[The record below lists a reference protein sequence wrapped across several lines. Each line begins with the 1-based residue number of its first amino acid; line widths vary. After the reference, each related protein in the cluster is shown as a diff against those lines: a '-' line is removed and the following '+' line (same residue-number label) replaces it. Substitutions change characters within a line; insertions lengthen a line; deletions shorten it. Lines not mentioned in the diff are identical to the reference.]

1 MNTRDKE
8 LRVGGGVSVP
18 AEGWH
23 KGVFGE
29 TELFCILIVLL
40 WLQDPIEA
48 KNHFKNNNQ
57 YY

>member
-8 LRVGGGVSVP
+8 LRVGEGESVP

-29 TELFCILIVLL
+29 TELFWILIVLL
-40 WLQDPIEA
+40 
-48 KNHFKNNNQ
+48 
-57 YY
+57 

>member
-8 LRVGGGVSVP
+8 LRVGEGESVP

-40 WLQDPIEA
+40 
-48 KNHFKNNNQ
+48 
-57 YY
+57 